1 MRTELANQAKG
12 DEQSEFERLAL
23 LHLDALYRT
32 ALRMTRHAA
41 DAEELVQDT
50 CLRAYRFFHRFR
62 PGSSFRAW
70 IFRVMRNLFIT
81 QYRRRQRK
89 PRTVSLDAVAHGAD
103 GPDGEPP
110 MTGQIAPFR
119 TRHDEAMSRRLEDA
133 LEQLPEDSR
142 VAVILAYV
150 EGFRYRE
157 IAEIMHWPIGTVMS
171 RLHRSRRMLQQAMG
185 FPGPS
190 RRSVPPR
197 PAIRSIPRS
206 SSADAERA
214 VSRRCLRAP

>member
-1 MRTELANQAKG
+1 VSTELANQVAG

-23 LHLDALYRT
+23 VHLGALYST

-50 CLRAYRFFHRFR
+50 YLRAYRFFHRFR

-89 PRTVSLDAVAHGAD
+89 PRTVSLDAA
-103 GPDGEPP
+103 PDGEPP
-110 MTGQIAPFR
+110 TRQAMPFR
-119 TRHDEAMSRRLEDA
+119 TRHDEVMSRRLEEA
-133 LEQLPEDSR
+133 LERLPEDSR
-142 VAVILAYV
+142 IAVILAYV

-171 RLHRSRRMLQQAMG
+171 RLHRSRRMLQHAVLAHSSESHR
-185 FPGPS
+185 PS
-190 RRSVPPR
+190 TRRV
-197 PAIRSIPRS
+197 
-206 SSADAERA
+206 RA
-214 VSRRCLRAP
+214 S